1 MLPEGVAG
9 IRIRFHNPNEFAN
22 EFRIYRKEENF
33 DENDL
38 PNEPIVVLPSQP
50 IGTVSYIDEDVEGET
65 DYYYMVSAV
74 FGSLER
80 FSFGTVKA
88 RADAGPSAIAEPYG
102 GGLYAGN
109 IYLDENYGLDQG
121 TYAII
126 VATEDAGNPS
136 LQWKTAGTNTSNT
149 NDNRDGWANTLA
161 MIAAGIESHPAAEHC
176 VNWRGGGHDDWYLG
190 AQEEWEEIYKNR
202 NVNNLW
208 SELALPTSDY
218 IWSSTQNSS
227 NRARSLNASLGSW
240 DGISKAYEYVARP
253 IRRIK
258 LMV

>member
-50 IGTVSYIDEDVEGET
+50 VGTVSYIDEDVEGET

-126 VATEDAGNPS
+126 VATEDAGNPL
-136 LQWKTAGTNTSNT
+136 LQWKTARTDTSNT
-149 NDNRDGWANTLA
+149 DDGRDGWANTLA
-161 MIAAGIESHPAAEHC
+161 MIAAGIEAHPAAEHC

-190 AQEEWEEIYKNR
+190 AQAEWTEISKNR
-202 NVNNLW
+202 SVNNLW
-208 SELALPTSDY
+208 SELALPTSSS
-218 IWSSTQNSS
+218 IWSSTQYSAYYARLMYASS
-227 NRARSLNASLGSW
+227 GSW
-240 DGISKAYEYVARP
+240 DYNNKTVERAVRP